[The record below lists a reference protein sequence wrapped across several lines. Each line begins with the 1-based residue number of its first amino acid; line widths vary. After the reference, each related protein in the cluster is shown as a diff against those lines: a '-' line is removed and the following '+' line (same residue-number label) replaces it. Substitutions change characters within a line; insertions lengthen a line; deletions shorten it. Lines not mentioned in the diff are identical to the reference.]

1 MSVALQL
8 MDDFLLN
15 YNVGQALLAAFVL
28 TILGTLPLKS
38 RRIVALVC
46 LLFGLIF
53 LVTPI
58 SLSSLA
64 FKFLGVVLVL
74 VGPLLYVTGTR

>member
-15 YNVGQALLAAFVL
+15 YNVGQVLLVAFVL

-38 RRIVALVC
+38 RRIIAINC

-64 FKFLGVVLVL
+64 FKFLGVVLIL